1 MSKKVAVVH
10 TGPVTVEPVKN
21 TFASIAPELAVVNIV
36 DDSLLKDA
44 MAVGHVTPRIT
55 QRICWYFAAAE
66 QLGAD
71 VVLNACSTVGEASDI
86 AAQTIDIPVVKI
98 DEAMAREASRIGERI
113 ALIATVPTTVG
124 PSTRL
129 IEKCASD
136 MGKRAKVKSTLCSSA
151 FELLLKGDKA
161 GHDRAVIGEIMKA
174 AKEADVVVLAQVS
187 MARLLD
193 SIDSTLEAPVMASLH
208 LGVQDVVSLLKH

>member
-10 TGPVTVEPVKN
+10 TGPVTVDPIKK
-21 TFASIAPELAVVNIV
+21 TFASIAPELDIVNIV

-44 MAVGHVTPRIT
+44 MAVGHVTPQVI
-55 QRICWYFAAAE
+55 QRMCWYFGAAE

-86 AAQTIDIPVVKI
+86 AAQTIGIPVVKV
-98 DEAMAREASRIGERI
+98 DEAMAREASRIGEHI

-129 IEKCASD
+129 IEKCAKD
-136 MGKRAKVKSTLCSSA
+136 LGKHAKVKSTLCSSA
-151 FELLLKGDKA
+151 FELLLKGDKD
-161 GHDRAVIGEIMKA
+161 GHDRAVIGEITKA

-193 SIDSTLEAPVMASLH
+193 SVDGTLPVPVLASLT
-208 LGVQDVVSLLKH
+208 LGVKDVVSLLKH

>member
-1 MSKKVAVVH
+1 MSKKVAVIH
-10 TGPVTVEPVKN
+10 TGPVTVDPIKKN
-21 TFASIAPELAVVNIV
+21 FAAFGPELDIVNIV

-44 MAVGHVTPRIT
+44 MSVGHVTPRII
-55 QRICWYFAAAE
+55 QRMCWYFGAAE

-71 VVLNACSTVGEASDI
+71 LVFNACSTVGEASDI
-86 AAQTIDIPVVKI
+86 AAATIGIPVIKV

-129 IEKCASD
+129 IEKCAKNQ
-136 MGKRAKVKSTLCSSA
+136 GKTVTVKSTLCSSA

-161 GHDRAVIGEIMKA
+161 GHDRSLIDEVTKA
-174 AKEADVVVLAQVS
+174 AGEADVVVLAQVS

-193 SIDSTLEAPVMASLH
+193 SIPSTLGAPVLASLA
-208 LGVQDVVSLLKH
+208 LGVKDAVSFLAR